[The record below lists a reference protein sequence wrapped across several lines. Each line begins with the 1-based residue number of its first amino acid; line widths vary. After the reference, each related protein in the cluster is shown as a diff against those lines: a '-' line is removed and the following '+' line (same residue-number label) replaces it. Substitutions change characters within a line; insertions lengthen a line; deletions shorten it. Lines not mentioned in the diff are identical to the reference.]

1 MQKRREQNAK
11 RLRRKRRI
19 RKKIVGT
26 MERPR
31 LTVYRSNRGIFAQLI
46 DDLEGKTLVSAG
58 YNDKAKRE
66 ELAGLDKMEQA
77 RAVGE
82 MLAQRAQEKGIERVV
97 FDRNGFIY
105 HGRVAALADGAR
117 EAGLQF

>member
-46 DDLEGKTLVSAG
+46 DDLEGRTLVSAG

-66 ELAGLDKMEQA
+66 ELAGLNKMEQA